1 MSAYKFKIGE
11 IVTLRP
17 AISRN
22 LPGGAY
28 EVIRQLPE
36 RGGEHEY
43 CIKSANEAYERV
55 ARETSW
61 IKHDRRRLSV
71 GEQSVFQRAPG

>member
-11 IVTLRP
+11 IVALRP

-28 EVIRQLPE
+28 EVIGQLPE
-36 RGGEHEY
+36 TGGEHEY
-43 CIKSANEAYERV
+43 RIKSANESEW
-55 ARETSW
+55 REKASW
-61 IKHDRRRLSV
+61 IKHDRRRS
-71 GEQSVFQRAPG
+71 QSASNPYFNGPRE

>member
-1 MSAYKFKIGE
+1 MSAYKCKIGE

-36 RGGEHEY
+36 TGGEHEHR
-43 CIKSANEAYERV
+43 IKSANE
-55 ARETSW
+55 
-61 IKHDRRRLSV
+61 SV
-71 GEQSVFQRAPG
+71 

>member
-1 MSAYKFKIGE
+1 MSAYKFKIAE

-28 EVIRQLPE
+28 EVIRQLPDT
-36 RGGEHEY
+36 GGEHEY
-43 CIKSANEAYERV
+43 RIKSANEAYERL
-55 ARETSW
+55 ARESELD
-61 IKHDRRRLSV
+61 K
-71 GEQSVFQRAPG
+71 A